1 MQFQSA
7 SKVTNYERKIMEGA
21 YRQSAIMVLNE
32 KIKNFKSLL
41 ERLEKTKKFLE
52 DQGANVPRDMEE
64 VLWSLFISIKD
75 RI

>member
-1 MQFQSA
+1 
-7 SKVTNYERKIMEGA
+7 MEGA